1 MNLIYI
7 NKVGKNHK
15 GEFLYE
21 FIFSDRI
28 DIIEIDGD
36 NWDVNPAN
44 GKPEPPDLDYIDDV
58 GILKTKVEL
67 ELIQNSDSFGMEDAK
82 DGIIALAWSIINDD
96 EEDIYKRLVFSWGD
110 TKNQVNDKLYERD
123 LILKK
128 PDKIEL

>member
-1 MNLIYI
+1 M
-7 NKVGKNHK
+7 
-15 GEFLYE
+15 
-21 FIFSDRI
+21 
-28 DIIEIDGD
+28 
-36 NWDVNPAN
+36 NPAN

>member
-28 DIIEIDGD
+28 DIIEIDGEF
-36 NWDVNPAN
+36 WDEHPAN
-44 GKPEPPDLDYIDDV
+44 GKPESPDLDYIDEV

-67 ELIQNSDSFGMEDAK
+67 ELIQNSDSFGMQDAI
-82 DGIIALAWSIINDD
+82 DGVIALGWSKDS
-96 EEDIYKRLVFSWGD
+96 EEETIYKRLVFRYGD
-110 TKNQVNDKLYERD
+110 SKLQVNDKLYERD

>member
-28 DIIEIDGD
+28 DIIVIDGEY
-36 NWDVNPAN
+36 WDESPAN
-44 GKPEPPDLDYIDDV
+44 GKPEPPDLEYIDEV
-58 GILKTKVEL
+58 GILKTLVEL
-67 ELIQNSDSFGMEDAK
+67 ELIQNSDSFGMEDAI
-82 DGIIALAWSIINDD
+82 DGVIALAWSKDN
-96 EEDIYKRLVFSWGD
+96 EEESIYKRLVFRYGD
-110 TKNQVNDKLYERD
+110 TKDQVNDKLYERD